1 MKVSYEGIGQLC
13 ASFAGSGLSVGTP
26 VKITANGTAAAC
38 IKGNELVGVVAAVS
52 HGKDACSV
60 QLAGFVTL
68 SYSGTAPSLGYA
80 ALVADGSGG
89 VKSAESSL
97 RNRLVVDV
105 DTTAGTV
112 TFLL

>member
-1 MKVSYEGIGQLC
+1 M
-13 ASFAGSGLSVGTP
+13 
-26 VKITANGTAAAC
+26 
-38 IKGNELVGVVAAVS
+38 
-52 HGKDACSV
+52 

-105 DTTAGTV
+105 DATAGTV